1 MIERLAECFVNERHH
16 KHFCMYP
23 EGVGIR
29 AQVDIDA
36 RYCIP
41 SASWSFHVTAVQ
53 NNKETVVYSPGVDG
67 LNISQIRIM
76 DPYLNKSEEVWDMA
90 ERIAQAIKEY
100 YPSYNN
106 GANCA

>member
-1 MIERLAECFVNERHH
+1 MTGNAVFQV
-16 KHFCMYP
+16 KMWP

-29 AQVDIDA
+29 AQVNIDA
-36 RYCIP
+36 LYSIP
-41 SASWSFHVTAVQ
+41 ALSWSFYVIVCQ
-53 NNKETVVYSPGVDG
+53 NKKETVVYSPGVDG
-67 LNISQIRIM
+67 LNIRQIRIM

-100 YPSYNN
+100 WPSYNN

>member
-1 MIERLAECFVNERHH
+1 MAERLVECFVNDRYH
-16 KHFCMYP
+16 KRFSLWP
-23 EGVGIR
+23 EGAGIR

-41 SASWSFHVTAVQ
+41 SASWSFRVIVWQ
-53 NNKETVVYSPGVDG
+53 NKKGTVVYSPGVDG
-67 LNISQIRIM
+67 LNISQVRIM

-90 ERIAQAIKEY
+90 ERIAQTIKEY
-100 YPSYNN
+100 WPSYNN